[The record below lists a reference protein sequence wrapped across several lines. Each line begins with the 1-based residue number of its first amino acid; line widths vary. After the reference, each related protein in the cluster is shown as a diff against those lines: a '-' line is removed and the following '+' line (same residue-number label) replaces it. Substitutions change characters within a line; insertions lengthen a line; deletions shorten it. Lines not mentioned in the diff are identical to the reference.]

1 MPTKY
6 FYPYSLTQNQL
17 SNNMK
22 KLLTI
27 ISILLI
33 TSNLSLN
40 ANSIDSIASIDTIPH
55 SSLLTPHS
63 ENYYVDII
71 ANWYNDHMNYGTITA
86 LMAIE
91 SSFIPFPSEVV
102 VPPAAAVSVRED
114 SNLNFFLI
122 IIFATIGAIIGAL
135 VNYILSVSLGRAI
148 IYKFADSRL
157 GRLCLLSSDKIR
169 QAEDYFNRKGAIA
182 TFVGRLIPG
191 IRQLISIPAGLARMP
206 LLPFIGFTAL
216 GAGIWNAI
224 LALIGYIVGD
234 NMDLIN
240 HYADEMGYIILAL
253 IALVAIYYI
262 IKKYIKKK

>member
-1 MPTKY
+1 
-6 FYPYSLTQNQL
+6 
-17 SNNMK
+17 MK

-33 TSNLSLN
+33 TSNLLLN
-40 ANSIDSIASIDTIPH
+40 ANSIDSINSIESIESIDSITPN
-55 SSLLTPHS
+55 SSLLTPNS
-63 ENYYVDII
+63 NTSYVDII
-71 ANWYNDHMNYGTITA
+71 ADWYDNNMNYGTITA

-114 SNLNFFLI
+114 SNLNFLLI

-135 VNYILSVSLGRAI
+135 VNYYLSISLGRAI

-157 GRLCLLSSDKIR
+157 GHLCLLSSDKIR
-169 QAEDYFNRKGAIA
+169 QAEEYFNRKGAIA

-224 LALIGYIVGD
+224 LATIGYIVGD

-240 HYADEMGYIILAL
+240 QYSHEMGYIILAI

-262 IKKYIKKK
+262 IKKFIKKK